1 MILFKDLKSNYP
13 VYILNKDE
21 IEVTTG
27 KVVSVS
33 FPRMDMNA
41 PGKMVVDVVIESGE
55 KTATYAIPENLSVTY
70 ANNLV
75 LSTEREGISREVEAM
90 KNSAEQVI
98 ASVDRQKKII
108 EKSTEVLRNMN
119 PELKQKM
126 EYDDRLNKMENSIGE
141 MKELL
146 SSVIKEL
153 KG

>member
-126 EYDDRLNKMENSIGE
+126 EYDDRLNKMESSIGE